1 MRYIVFSFGLLII
14 ALPTFAQSVG
24 TDSISST
31 KTLDEVMVTASNIN
45 RVGNLLL
52 SFPIVNS
59 ENMRSMDSEYWRICI
74 FQDSLLT

>member
-31 KTLDEVMVTASNIN
+31 KTLDEVMVTASNIYN
-45 RVGNLLL
+45 PQNEMLP
-52 SFPIVNS
+52 FHKTKCS
-59 ENMRSMDSEYWRICI
+59 ETQNEAS
-74 FQDSLLT
+74 SL